1 MNTNKFHGLPNS
13 VVWIRNHLDADPDPA
28 CHFNADPDPDRTF
41 PFDADPE
48 QDPRASK

>member
-1 MNTNKFHGLPNS
+1 MYCRTVL
-13 VVWIRNHLDADPDPA
+13 WIRNHLDPDPNPA